1 MAIIIKPKRSEVSG
15 APTSE
20 DLEVG
25 ELAINT
31 TDKAIFT
38 KSVNGTIVKI
48 ANYAE
53 SDPSV
58 TFPTG
63 DLGDLSSA
71 QDAFGQDL
79 VSTFDSLD
87 TPNGN
92 LTTQDLGALS

>member
-1 MAIIIKPKRSEVSG
+1 MSIVIKPKRRELSG
-15 APTSE
+15 APTSD

-25 ELAINT
+25 EIAINT

-38 KSVNGTIVKI
+38 KTASGVIVKI

-63 DLGDLSSA
+63 DLGDLSTS
-71 QDAFGQDL
+71 QDAFGQELD
-79 VSTFDSLD
+79 SNFDSLD
-87 TPNGN
+87 TPNGT

>member
-25 ELAINT
+25 EIAINT
-31 TDKAIFT
+31 TDKTIFT
-38 KSVNGTIVKI
+38 KSVNGTIIKI

-63 DLGDLSSA
+63 DLGDLSFA

>member
-1 MAIIIKPKRSEVSG
+1 MSIVIKPKRRELSG
-15 APTSE
+15 APTSD

-38 KSVNGTIVKI
+38 KTASGAIVKI

-53 SDPSV
+53 SDPSLI
-58 TFPTG
+58 FPTG
-63 DLGDLSSA
+63 DLGDLSTS
-71 QDAFGQDL
+71 QDAFGQELD
-79 VSTFDSLD
+79 SNFDSLD
-87 TPNGN
+87 TPNGT

>member
-1 MAIIIKPKRSEVSG
+1 MAIVIKPKRRELSG
-15 APTSE
+15 APASE

-25 ELAINT
+25 EIAINT
-31 TDKAIFT
+31 NDKAIFT
-38 KSVNGTIVKI
+38 KTVSGTIVKI

-63 DLGDLSSA
+63 DLGDLSTA
-71 QDAFGQDL
+71 QDAFGQGL
-79 VSTFDSLD
+79 VSSFDSLD
-87 TPNGN
+87 TPNGT

>member
-15 APTSE
+15 APTSD

-38 KSVNGTIVKI
+38 KTVSGSVVKI
-48 ANYAE
+48 ANFAE

>member
-1 MAIIIKPKRSEVSG
+1 MSIVIKPKRRELSG
-15 APTSE
+15 APTSD

-25 ELAINT
+25 EIAINT

-38 KSVNGTIVKI
+38 KTASGTIVKI

-63 DLGDLSSA
+63 DLGDLSTS
-71 QDAFGQDL
+71 QDAFGQGLD
-79 VSTFDSLD
+79 SNFDSLD
-87 TPNGN
+87 TPNGT

>member
-15 APTSE
+15 APTSD

-38 KSVNGTIVKI
+38 KTVSGSVVKI
-48 ANYAE
+48 ANFAE

-71 QDAFGQDL
+71 TDSFGQGL
-79 VSTFDSLD
+79 VPTFDSLD
-87 TPNGN
+87 TPNGT
-92 LTTQDLGALS
+92 LSSQDLGELS

>member
-25 ELAINT
+25 EIAINT

-38 KSVNGTIVKI
+38 KSVNGTIIKI

>member
-1 MAIIIKPKRSEVSG
+1 MAIVIKPKRREVSG

-25 ELAINT
+25 EIAINT
-31 TDKAIFT
+31 TDKEIFT
-38 KSVNGTIVKI
+38 KTANGNIVKL

-53 SDPSV
+53 SDPSL

-63 DLGDLSSA
+63 DLGDLSTA
-71 QDAFGQDL
+71 QDAFGQGL
-79 VSTFDSLD
+79 VSNFDSLD
-87 TPNGN
+87 TPNGT